1 MTGVLFDLSM
11 DEPVLDVTACVERVR
26 AGDEDAARV
35 LMQHLHGLIVK
46 IVRSHL
52 PRRTSEEDLIQA
64 VYVKVF
70 TRIDQYRG
78 AVPFEHWVSRVA
90 VNTCLNQIAHEKIRP
105 EWRLADLSE
114 EEEQVIQNLTSTD
127 GDLSP
132 EDGLASRELVEKML
146 ARLNPEDRL
155 VITLL
160 HLEQKSVDEVRQVT
174 GWSGA
179 LVKVRAFRA
188 RAKMKKHLSELM
200 EENHR

>member
-1 MTGVLFDLSM
+1 M

-90 VNTCLNQIAHEKIRP
+90 VNTCLNQIAHERSGPSGGCPISAKTKNRWCKTSRP
-105 EWRLADLSE
+105 P
-114 EEEQVIQNLTSTD
+114 ITICHPKTD
-127 GDLSP
+127 WLRGNSSKDA
-132 EDGLASRELVEKML
+132 GTA
-146 ARLNPEDRL
+146 
-155 VITLL
+155 
-160 HLEQKSVDEVRQVT
+160 
-174 GWSGA
+174 
-179 LVKVRAFRA
+179 
-188 RAKMKKHLSELM
+188 
-200 EENHR
+200 

>member
-1 MTGVLFDLSM
+1 ME
-11 DEPVLDVTACVERVR
+11 EPVLDVTACVERVR

-90 VNTCLNQIAHEKIRP
+90 PYTCLNQTPAAKLRP
-105 EWRLADLSE
+105 DWLLS
-114 EEEQVIQNLTSTD
+114 D
-127 GDLSP
+127 P
-132 EDGLASRELVEKML
+132 R
-146 ARLNPEDRL
+146 
-155 VITLL
+155 
-160 HLEQKSVDEVRQVT
+160 
-174 GWSGA
+174 
-179 LVKVRAFRA
+179 
-188 RAKMKKHLSELM
+188 
-200 EENHR
+200 

>member
-1 MTGVLFDLSM
+1 M
-11 DEPVLDVTACVERVR
+11 DEPVLDVPACVEQVR
-26 AGDEDAARV
+26 AGDEDAARD
-35 LMQHLHGLIVK
+35 LMRHLHPLVTK

-52 PRRTSEEDLIQA
+52 PKRTSEEDLIQA

-70 TRIDQYRG
+70 TRIEQYRG

-105 EWRLADLSE
+105 EWRHADLSE
-114 EEEQVIQNLTSTD
+114 EEEQVIQNLASTD
-127 GDLSP
+127 ADLSP
-132 EDGLASRELVEKML
+132 EEGIASRELVEKMMD
-146 ARLNPEDRL
+146 RLNPEDRL

-160 HLEQKSVDEVRQVT
+160 HLEQKSVEEVRQAT
-174 GWSGA
+174 GWSTA

-200 EENHR
+200 EELN

>member
-1 MTGVLFDLSM
+1 MSM

-26 AGDEDAARV
+26 EGDEDAARV
-35 LMQHLHGLIVK
+35 LMRHLHGLIIK

-105 EWRLADLSE
+105 EWRLSDLSE
-114 EEEQVIQNLTSTD
+114 EEEQVVQNLAATD
-127 GDLSP
+127 DDLSP

-160 HLEQKSVDEVRQVT
+160 HLEQKSVEEVRHIT
-174 GWSGA
+174 GWSA
-179 LVKVRAFRA
+179 PLVKVRAFRA

-200 EENHR
+200 EEIHP